1 VRQPAERSLIVGDH
15 VTKNAV
21 VGIDYLLTVDDG
33 TEVDTTA
40 DRGPMEYLH
49 GHQNIIPGL
58 EKELEGHEVGD
69 ALDITVGP
77 EEGYGVDDSE
87 RVVQVKLEQLG
98 FEAEIGAVVSAKLPD
113 GREQHLLITEIEDQ
127 TVTLDGN
134 HPLAGQTLRFEVS
147 IASIRE
153 ATEEEIANGSVG

>member
-1 VRQPAERSLIVGDH
+1 VGDH

-33 TEVDTTA
+33 TEVDRTA

-77 EEGYGVDDSE
+77 EEGYGVHDPE
-87 RVVQVKLEQLG
+87 RVVQVKPERLG

-113 GREQHLLITEIEDQ
+113 GREQHLLIAEIEDD

>member
-1 VRQPAERSLIVGDH
+1 MGDRIVKD
-15 VTKNAV
+15 AV
-21 VGIDYLLTVDDG
+21 VAIDYRLTVADG

-58 EKELEGHEVGD
+58 EKELEGHEEGD
-69 ALDITVGP
+69 TLDVTVTP
-77 EEGYGVDDSE
+77 ENGYGELEPE
-87 RVVQVKLEQLG
+87 RVVQVNKEQLG
-98 FEAEIGAVVSAKLPD
+98 FEPEIGAVVSARLPD
-113 GREQHLLITEIEDQ
+113 GREQHLLIAEIEGE

-147 IASIRE
+147 VASIRE
-153 ATEEEIANGSVG
+153 ATEEEVTNGQIG

>member
-1 VRQPAERSLIVGDH
+1 MGDRIA
-15 VTKNAV
+15 KDAV
-21 VGIDYLLTVDDG
+21 VAIDYRLTVADG

-58 EKELEGHEVGD
+58 EQELEGHEEGD
-69 ALDITVGP
+69 TIDVTVAP
-77 EEGYGVDDSE
+77 KDGYGEHEPE
-87 RVVQVKLEQLG
+87 RVVQVNREQLG
-98 FEAEIGAVVSAKLPD
+98 FEPEIGSVVSARLPD
-113 GREQHLLITEIEDQ
+113 GREQHLLIAEIEGE

-153 ATEEEIANGSVG
+153 ATEGEIANGSVG

>member
-1 VRQPAERSLIVGDH
+1 MGDRIS
-15 VTKNAV
+15 KDAV
-21 VGIDYLLTVDDG
+21 VGIDYRLTVADG
-33 TEVDTTA
+33 TEVDATA

-69 ALDITVGP
+69 TLDVTVSP
-77 EEGYGVDDSE
+77 EEGYGQHDSE
-87 RVVQVKLEQLG
+87 RVVQVAGEQLG
-98 FEAEIGAVVSAKLPD
+98 FEPEVGAVVSAKLPD
-113 GREQHLLITEIEDQ
+113 GREQHLLIAEIEGD

-153 ATEEEIANGSVG
+153 ATEKEIANGLVG

>member
-1 VRQPAERSLIVGDH
+1 MGDH

-49 GHQNIIPGL
+49 GHQNIVPGL

-77 EEGYGVDDSE
+77 EEGYGVHDPE

-113 GREQHLLITEIEDQ
+113 GREQHLLIAEIEDD

>member
-1 VRQPAERSLIVGDH
+1 MGDH
-15 VTKNAV
+15 ITKNAV

-69 ALDITVGP
+69 ALDVTVGP
-77 EEGYGVDDSE
+77 EEGYGVHDPE
-87 RVVQVKLEQLG
+87 RVVQVKPERLG

-113 GREQHLLITEIEDQ
+113 GREQHLLIAEIEDD

>member
-1 VRQPAERSLIVGDH
+1 MGDH

-33 TEVDTTA
+33 TEVDKTA

-49 GHQNIIPGL
+49 GHQNIVPGL

-77 EEGYGVDDSE
+77 EEGYGVHDPE

-113 GREQHLLITEIEDQ
+113 GREQHLLIAEIEDD

-153 ATEEEIANGSVG
+153 ATKEEIANGSVA

>member
-1 VRQPAERSLIVGDH
+1 MGDRIVKD
-15 VTKNAV
+15 AV
-21 VGIDYLLTVDDG
+21 VAIDYRLTVADG

-58 EKELEGHEVGD
+58 EKELEGHEEGD
-69 ALDITVGP
+69 TLDVTITP
-77 EEGYGVDDSE
+77 EDGYGEHEPE
-87 RVVQVKLEQLG
+87 RVVQVNKEQLG
-98 FEAEIGAVVSAKLPD
+98 FEPEIGAVVSARLPD
-113 GREQHLLITEIEDQ
+113 GREQHLLIAEIEGE

-147 IASIRE
+147 VASIRE
-153 ATEEEIANGSVG
+153 ATEEEVTNGQIG

>member
-1 VRQPAERSLIVGDH
+1 MGDH
-15 VTKNAV
+15 ITKNAV

-77 EEGYGVDDSE
+77 EEGYGVYDPE
-87 RVVQVKLEQLG
+87 REVQVKLEQLG

-113 GREQHLLITEIEDQ
+113 GREQHLLIAEIEDD

-153 ATEEEIANGSVG
+153 ATEEEIADGSVG

>member
-1 VRQPAERSLIVGDH
+1 MGNHIEKD
-15 VTKNAV
+15 AV
-21 VGIDYLLTVDDG
+21 VGIDYRLTVADG

-58 EKELEGHEVGD
+58 EKSLEGREVGD
-69 ALDITVGP
+69 ALDVNVGP
-77 EEGYGVDDSE
+77 EQGYGEHDPE
-87 RVVQVKLEQLG
+87 RVVQVNREQLG
-98 FEAEIGAVVSAKLPD
+98 FEAEVGSVVSAKLPD
-113 GREQHLLITEIEDQ
+113 GREQHLLIAEIEDD

-153 ATEEEIANGSVG
+153 ATEEELANGSVG

>member
-1 VRQPAERSLIVGDH
+1 MGDH
-15 VTKNAV
+15 ITKNAV

-49 GHQNIIPGL
+49 GHQNIVPGL

-77 EEGYGVDDSE
+77 EEGYGVHDPE

-113 GREQHLLITEIEDQ
+113 GREQHLLIAEIEDD

-153 ATEEEIANGSVG
+153 ATEEEVANGSVG

>member
-1 VRQPAERSLIVGDH
+1 LIVGDRIA
-15 VTKNAV
+15 KDSV
-21 VGIDYLLTVDDG
+21 VGIDYRLTVADG

-49 GHQNIIPGL
+49 GHRNIIPGL

-69 ALDITVGP
+69 TLDVTVSP
-77 EEGYGVDDSE
+77 EEGYGQHDQE
-87 RVVQVKLEQLG
+87 RVVQVAGEQLG
-98 FEAEIGAVVSAKLPD
+98 FEPEVGAVVSAKLPD
-113 GREQHLLITEIEDQ
+113 GREQHLLIAEIEGD

-153 ATEEEIANGSVG
+153 ATEGEIADGSVG

>member
-1 VRQPAERSLIVGDH
+1 VGDRI
-15 VTKNAV
+15 VKDAV
-21 VGIDYLLTVDDG
+21 VAIDYRLTVADG

-58 EKELEGHEVGD
+58 EKELEGHEEGD
-69 ALDITVGP
+69 TLDVTVTP
-77 EEGYGVDDSE
+77 ENGYGELEPE
-87 RVVQVKLEQLG
+87 RVVQVNKEQLG
-98 FEAEIGAVVSAKLPD
+98 FEPEIGAVVSARLPD
-113 GREQHLLITEIEDQ
+113 GREQHLLIAEIEGE

-147 IASIRE
+147 VASIRE
-153 ATEEEIANGSVG
+153 ATEGEIANGQIG

>member
-1 VRQPAERSLIVGDH
+1 MVDH
-15 VTKNAV
+15 IAKDAV
-21 VGIDYLLTVDDG
+21 IGIDYRLTVADG

-58 EKELEGHEVGD
+58 EKKLEGHEVGD
-69 ALDITVGP
+69 ALDVTVGP
-77 EEGYGVDDSE
+77 EHGYGKHDPE
-87 RVVQVKLEQLG
+87 RVIEVNKEQLG
-98 FEAEIGAVVSAKLPD
+98 FEAEVGSVVSAKLPD
-113 GREQHLLITEIEDQ
+113 GREQHLLIAEIEDD

-147 IASIRE
+147 VASIRE

>member
-1 VRQPAERSLIVGDH
+1 MSDH
-15 VTKNAV
+15 IAKDAV
-21 VGIDYLLTVDDG
+21 VGIDYRLTVADG

-58 EKELEGHEVGD
+58 ETELEGHEVGD
-69 ALDITVGP
+69 GLDVTVGP
-77 EEGYGVDDSE
+77 EQGYGVHDPE
-87 RVVQVKLEQLG
+87 RVVEVNREQLG
-98 FEAEIGAVVSAKLPD
+98 FEAEVGAVVSAKLPD
-113 GREQHLLITEIEDQ
+113 GREQHLLIAEIEND

-134 HPLAGQTLRFEVS
+134 HPLASQTLRFEVS